1 MKSKTI
7 ILSIFASIVMVFTT
21 YAPSEAQTMQNSGET
36 QFGIKGGVNFSHL
49 YTQDADKSKGLSGFN
64 AGLFAKVPLASMLA
78 FQPEIYF
85 TTKGSEVTYDNAFV
99 NGTARYKLNYIEVPL
114 LLAINIT
121 DNFNVHAGPYVAY
134 LLSGTVTNKSNVTLF
149 NFEDNLNTDD
159 YNRIDAG
166 LAAGAGLDFKSVS
179 FGARYI
185 YGLTTV
191 GKEKTFMGTTYT
203 FPDAVNGVLT
213 FYMAVPL
220 N

>member
-1 MKSKTI
+1 MLASMAM
-7 ILSIFASIVMVFTT
+7 IFAS
-21 YAPSEAQTMQNSGET
+21 YAPCGAQTAQSGAET

-49 YTQDADKSKGLSGFN
+49 YTEDAEDSKGLAGFH

-99 NGTARYKLNYIEVPL
+99 NGIARYKLNYIEVPL

-121 DNFNVHAGPYVAY
+121 DNFNIHAGPYVAY
-134 LLSGTVTNKSNVTLF
+134 LLSGKTTNESNVTLF
-149 NFEDNLNTDD
+149 DFEENLDVND

-179 FGARYI
+179 FGARYN

-191 GKEKTFMGTTYT
+191 GKERTFLGTTYT